1 MRNPQQIKQAE
12 QAWEKEKAAWTKDS
26 DAVKEKDKTIR
37 PYDGRDIINTGESWK
52 D

>member
-1 MRNPQQIKQAE
+1 MRNQQQIKQAE

-26 DAVKEKDKTIR
+26 DAAKADKVVR
-37 PYDGRDIINTGESWK
+37 PYDGREVINTGESWK